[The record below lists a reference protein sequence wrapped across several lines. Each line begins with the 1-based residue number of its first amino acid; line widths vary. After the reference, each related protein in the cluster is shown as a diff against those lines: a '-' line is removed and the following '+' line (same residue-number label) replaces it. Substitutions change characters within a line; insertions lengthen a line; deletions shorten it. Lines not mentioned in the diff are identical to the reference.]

1 MSLTYA
7 VMRGVDIQLGAA
19 LVDGGDSQVKGK
31 GGFAAPP
38 FSATTARVY
47 NVYTW
52 LNLGYWGEWTRK
64 VA

>member
-31 GGFAAPP
+31 GGFAAPA
-38 FSATTARVY
+38 FFRDDCKSIH
-47 NVYTW
+47 VYTW
-52 LNLGYWGEWTRK
+52 LNLGYSGEWRRK

>member
-47 NVYTW
+47 MYT
-52 LNLGYWGEWTRK
+52 LG
-64 VA
+64 